1 MQRFVVAMVLVALA
15 CGCGAHQSA
24 STATASSAGVR
35 VVMPKNWTV
44 VKPAPD
50 APVTDPLT
58 MLVVGTEG
66 VRARP
71 SQCQIAAYQVPA
83 GGAVV
88 VVVGWAGGGGS
99 MKPGRAPLRAM
110 TTVRKPELECFSGRG
125 AAAQVRLSGK
135 VYQVNVMVGDRASK
149 RRVAEALAVA
159 RWFNVAGSD

>member
-24 STATASSAGVR
+24 STTVSSTGVR
-35 VVMPKNWTV
+35 VVMPRNWMV
-44 VKPAPD
+44 VRPAPD
-50 APVTDPLT
+50 APVIDPLT

-66 VRARP
+66 VRARS
-71 SQCQIAAYQVPA
+71 SQCQIAAYRVPA
-83 GGAVV
+83 EGAVV
-88 VVVGWAGGGGS
+88 VVVGWAGRGGS
-99 MKPGRAPLRAM
+99 MKPGRAPLKTM

-125 AAAQVRLSGK
+125 AAAQVRLRGK

-159 RWFNVAGSD
+159 RSFNVAGSD